1 MDLNPAPNSVARSLD
16 FKRQIG
22 TLELILEKEKQK
34 RKKNNNT
41 NREDIIML
49 LLLAF
54 SLFDVI

>member
-22 TLELILEKEKQK
+22 TLELILEKEKK

>member
-1 MDLNPAPNSVARSLD
+1 VARSLD

-22 TLELILEKEKQK
+22 TLELILEKEKK